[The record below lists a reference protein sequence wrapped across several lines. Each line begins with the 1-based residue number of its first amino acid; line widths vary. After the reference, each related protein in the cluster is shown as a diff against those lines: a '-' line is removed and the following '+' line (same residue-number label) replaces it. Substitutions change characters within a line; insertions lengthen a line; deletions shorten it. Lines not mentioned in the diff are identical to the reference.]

1 MCVCKFMA
9 AAGKMSVYVTGEIYV
24 LPINVSS
31 CELQH
36 TRNGIMWQWME
47 GRWGR
52 GKLVENCVECHFSA
66 CSVGSLALGSSLIYD
81 IVLSFN
87 AIGILRRVL
96 GKIKFKVEFKT

>member
-1 MCVCKFMA
+1 MCVFMA

-36 TRNGIMWQWME
+36 THTGMMWHGME

-52 GKLVENCVECHFSA
+52 GKVVENCVGCHFSA
-66 CSVGSLALGSSLIYD
+66 CIY
-81 IVLSFN
+81 IAN
-87 AIGILRRVL
+87 
-96 GKIKFKVEFKT
+96 

>member
-1 MCVCKFMA
+1 MYIFQRAQHLLACECMCVCEFMA

-36 TRNGIMWQWME
+36 TRNGIMWQGME

-52 GKLVENCVECHFSA
+52 RKLVENCVGCHFSA
-66 CSVGSLALGSSLIYD
+66 CSIGSLYIR
-81 IVLSFN
+81 N
-87 AIGILRRVL
+87 
-96 GKIKFKVEFKT
+96 